1 MSSKNTIKF
10 NSFADLI
17 RNTINI
23 RGLTQ
28 YEFAQLIDKDP
39 AQVSKW
45 VNGGIENPSTNTLH
59 LISEAL
65 DVEVLRLSDGYQL
78 TYVIK
83 GQSNREASGEEGVN
97 DIPSESML
105 DKDGMEMFIEY
116 LQQRMIQLSNEMQ
129 DISAMLEKLNSK
141 RKD

>member
-28 YEFAQLIDKDP
+28 YQFAQLIDKDP

-83 GQSNREASGEEGVN
+83 NQSNQEASDEEGVN
-97 DIPSESML
+97 DIPSEGML